1 MCTNGWITDQKIP
14 PYWWLYRCLWR
25 SGLQTP
31 VPEID
36 LIRPPSCKAGSS
48 VAAEGSANVRSPLF
62 WEKRG
67 YRQKV
72 SAVDIAA
79 YDGMPNLM
87 NCVSDSIAAFPR
99 RHPILFTVDTTCC
112 RSLLQAYFN
121 LEEAVVWPARS
132 NHRHRRRGLPLGTL
146 PCLVPTWRVCK
157 RRHER
162 ELGAPP

>member
-79 YDGMPNLM
+79 YDGMPKKVLVARDLPTLAIM
-87 NCVSDSIAAFPR
+87 LVTF
-99 RHPILFTVDTTCC
+99 V
-112 RSLLQAYFN
+112 SLL
-121 LEEAVVWPARS
+121 V
-132 NHRHRRRGLPLGTL
+132 
-146 PCLVPTWRVCK
+146 
-157 RRHER
+157 
-162 ELGAPP
+162 